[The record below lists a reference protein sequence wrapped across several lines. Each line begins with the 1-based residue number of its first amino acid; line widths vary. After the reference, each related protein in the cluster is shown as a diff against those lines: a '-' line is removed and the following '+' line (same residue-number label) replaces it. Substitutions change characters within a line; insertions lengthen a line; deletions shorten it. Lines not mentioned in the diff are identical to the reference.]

1 MIRHNVVQSTKEW
14 HELRAKHFTA
24 SEAAAMMGVS
34 KYTSRQQLLHEKAT
48 GQAPEFTPSQLRI
61 FARGHAAEAGARP
74 IVAKIVGDD
83 LFPVTGTSEEHPHL
97 LASLDGITM
106 LGDIVFEHK
115 LWNEALAENVRN
127 DIIEPHY
134 FWQLEQQLLV
144 SGAEKAI
151 FVVSDGTEANMV
163 WMWYEPVPERRQDLL
178 AGWEQFAKDLA
189 EYKPEAKQELVEA
202 EEVYLP
208 ALSARVD
215 GTMVV
220 SNIVG
225 CLPQLRTL
233 AETEISKPLETDLD
247 FANKEQL
254 IRSVK
259 TTREKLKVLTEAT
272 IANFDSLQEFKDAA
286 GEADRILQQLQSHSE
301 KLVKARKEE
310 IKQQI
315 IIHGENALN
324 AHIGELNIR
333 LDKVM
338 LPAINADF
346 GSAIKGKKK
355 LDNMKDA
362 VADTLAKAKI
372 EANRIAVAIEDNL
385 KVLASEAE
393 DYEFLF
399 SDLQQ
404 VITKDHADFI
414 NLVKARVIEHQQA
427 EEARLTAERER
438 IRQEEID
445 RLEDEKRA
453 DEAAKLAEERRIA
466 QEAEQ
471 QAAKAEQQVDLVEVI
486 ESQPYS
492 PTAGLGQLAPAQAE
506 VARSFATQGPNW
518 LPEDERYRTVP
529 AEEPVKTITIPL
541 AEYHQL
547 LEDRATLHA
556 LQAGGV
562 DNWSGYDCAMALL
575 EAEAEPA

>member
-1 MIRHNVVQSTKEW
+1 MIRHNVIQGRKEW

-48 GQAPEFTPSQLRI
+48 GQAPEVTRSQRRI

-83 LFPVTGTSEEHPHL
+83 LFPVTVTSEEHPHL

-106 LGDIVFEHK
+106 LADIVFEHK

-127 DIIEPHY
+127 DIIEPHH

-220 SNIVG
+220 SNIAD
-225 CLPQLRTL
+225 CLPKLRTL

-259 TTREKLKVLTEAT
+259 TTREKLKALTEAT

-324 AHIGELNIR
+324 DHIGELNIR
-333 LDKVM
+333 LGKVR

-355 LDNMKDA
+355 LDSMKDA

-372 EANRIAVAIEDNL
+372 EANGIAEAIQINL
-385 KVLASEAE
+385 QSLEAE
-393 DYEFLF
+393 AGGYEFLF
-399 SDLQQ
+399 IDLQQ
-404 VITKDHADFI
+404 IITKDHADFI
-414 NLVKARVIEHQQA
+414 NLVKARVIEHKQA
-427 EEARLTAERER
+427 EESRLAAERER
-438 IRQEEID
+438 IRQEEQ
-445 RLEDEKRA
+445 
-453 DEAAKLAEERRIA
+453 AKLQAA
-466 QEAEQ
+466 QEA
-471 QAAKAEQQVDLVEVI
+471 AARKADLVQEAATI
-486 ESQPYS
+486 EPQPE
-492 PTAGLGQLAPAQAE
+492 PCVE
-506 VARSFATQGPNW
+506 W
-518 LPEDERYRTVP
+518 EPEPERYSQAPTMDAV
-529 AEEPVKTITIPL
+529 EMITIPL
-541 AEYHQL
+541 AEYRQL
-547 LEDRATLHA
+547 LEDQAVLEA
-556 LQAGGV
+556 LLAAGV
-562 DNWSGYDCAMALL
+562 DKWDGYDVAMRVL
-575 EAEAEPA
+575 EAEPA